1 VPLAPE
7 EAVPPGVTVREGALG
22 GRHLVQP
29 CTALE
34 AGACACYP
42 VRPLACRRYR
52 CALLAA
58 LEAGEVE
65 LPPALA
71 VVARA
76 RALRGTSEA
85 AEFLTFHF
93 GRH

>member
-1 VPLAPE
+1 M
-7 EAVPPGVTVREGALG
+7 REGERG

-29 CTALE
+29 CSALRG
-34 AGACACYP
+34 GACACYP
-42 VRPLACRRYR
+42 ERPLACRRYR

-65 LPPALA
+65 LGPALE

-76 RALRGTSEA
+76 RALAGAPEA
-85 AEFLTFHF
+85 ADFLTFHF